1 MEALEKGPLF
11 SWCFY
16 LLSLV
21 IIFIYFLYFI
31 IILFLKKNLAVAW
44 SYINYVYAPQAMFVK
59 IDPKI
64 REENQELF
72 DGSDNS
78 FDFAERVYNPDLVK
92 PLLKVWVSPEMK
104 P

>member
-1 MEALEKGPLF
+1 
-11 SWCFY
+11 
-16 LLSLV
+16 
-21 IIFIYFLYFI
+21 
-31 IILFLKKNLAVAW
+31 
-44 SYINYVYAPQAMFVK
+44 MFVK
-59 IDPKI
+59 IDPKV

-104 P
+104 T